1 MMEIED
7 ITLEQLNGDQHDLAE
22 LIGIDAYKKLVKY
35 YGGGF
40 VYVCKADTVM
50 LSLIHISEPTR
61 P

>member
-40 VYVCKADTVM
+40 VYV
-50 LSLIHISEPTR
+50 LSLIHI
-61 P
+61 